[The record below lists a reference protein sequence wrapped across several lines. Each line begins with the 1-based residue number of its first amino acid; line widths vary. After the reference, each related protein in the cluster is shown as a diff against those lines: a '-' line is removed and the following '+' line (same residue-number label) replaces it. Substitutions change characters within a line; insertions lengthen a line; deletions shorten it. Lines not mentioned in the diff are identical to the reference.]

1 MKTPKRD
8 SQGFAQKRMLGFGEL
23 GTWPSSQGNLPEQQP
38 VTSKDKVSCE
48 VYSMGET
55 GKNREGRFRL
65 K

>member
-1 MKTPKRD
+1 
-8 SQGFAQKRMLGFGEL
+8 MLDFGKL
-23 GTWPSSQGNLPEQQP
+23 GTWPGLRGNLPEQQI

-65 K
+65 E